1 MRNKFILW
9 LGISLVCFTAFVL
22 SVRAAEKETVSLNNV
37 NGQIEATL
45 ELPVEENP
53 DGSFTPPED
62 IVAIQ
67 LSFQISGPG
76 SIKKE
81 DVSFDF
87 GSGIPEGTMTE
98 YRYQEDT
105 GVLNIYVSGNKN
117 IYSSK
122 NISLGKVIVTSDEK
136 TTVKVVKDS
145 FKTVNRAHGMYEGEV
160 NTGDGGQTVN
170 NGSSGGGNNDD
181 DDVGE
186 IMRPPKEEGKP
197 DEGSSGGDSDGEISA
212 DGGEAGKKDK
222 TKPSAGTTGSSKKFL
237 DALLNGTA
245 GDGSAVSNPGEGPG
259 SEDSKDTSG
268 EDGTRLPEHSLWED
282 GAKLWRE
289 KTGAVGM
296 DVWTKIFFGLFVGS
310 AVIAGGIG
318 VSMAVRASE
327 KRKRRRRRRMHGGR
341 NAYASAKQRPQA
353 RKQEGTARARSEQAR
368 KREEAARGRSEQAGK
383 REEAARRRSEQARR
397 QKEFTQVRSER
408 PAKRTATAEGSAR
421 ARRVQKGQTAGRT
434 QGMQSRREQP
444 AWKDGKKTYVRKRR
458 KIS

>member
-122 NISLGKVIVTSDEK
+122 NISLGKVIVNSDEK

-170 NGSSGGGNNDD
+170 NGSSGGSSGGD

-186 IMRPPKEEGKP
+186 IMRPPEETKKP
-197 DEGSSGGDSDGEISA
+197 DEGNNSGSSGEGIFSDGEQAEKI
-212 DGGEAGKKDK
+212 DK
-222 TKPSAGTTGSSKKFL
+222 NKPLAGTTGSAKKIL
-237 DALLNGTA
+237 DAVLKGTA
-245 GDGSAVSNPGEGPG
+245 GDGSLELG
-259 SEDSKDTSG
+259 SEDGSLKDEESKG
-268 EDGTRLPEHSLWED
+268 EDEEDASLIPEDSLWED

-289 KTGAVGM
+289 KTGAIGM
-296 DVWTKIFFGLFVGS
+296 DVWTKIFFGLFAGS
-310 AVIAGGIG
+310 AIVAGGIG
-318 VSMAVRASE
+318 ISMAVRTSG
-327 KRKRRRRRRMHGGR
+327 KRKRRRRNHAHRGR
-341 NAYASAKQRPQA
+341 NVYTSAKQRPQTKKREA
-353 RKQEGTARARSEQAR
+353 PVRTRSEQAR
-368 KREEAARGRSEQAGK
+368 KRKEPTRVHSELSGR
-383 REEAARRRSEQARR
+383 RE
-397 QKEFTQVRSER
+397 
-408 PAKRTATAEGSAR
+408 
-421 ARRVQKGQTAGRT
+421 QKGRTAGRP
-434 QGMQSRREQP
+434 QGRYSRQEQP
-444 AWKDGKKTYVRKRR
+444 VWKDSKKTYSRKRR

>member
-22 SVRAAEKETVSLNNV
+22 SVRAAEKETVSLTNV

-45 ELPVEENP
+45 ELPVGENP

-87 GSGIPEGTMTE
+87 GSGIPEGAIRD

-117 IYSSK
+117 IYSTK
-122 NISLGKVIVTSDEK
+122 NISLGKVIVNSDEK

-170 NGSSGGGNNDD
+170 NGSSGGGSGGD

-186 IMRPPKEEGKP
+186 IMRPPEETEKP
-197 DEGSSGGDSDGEISA
+197 DVGNNSGNSGGGIFSDGEQAEKI
-212 DGGEAGKKDK
+212 DK
-222 TKPSAGTTGSSKKFL
+222 NKPLAGTTGSAKKIL
-237 DALLNGTA
+237 DAVLKGTA
-245 GDGSAVSNPGEGPG
+245 GDGSLELG
-259 SEDSKDTSG
+259 SEDGSLKDEESKG
-268 EDGTRLPEHSLWED
+268 EEEDASLIPEDSLWED

-289 KTGAVGM
+289 KTGAIGM
-296 DVWTKIFFGLFVGS
+296 DVWTKIFFGLFAGS
-310 AVIAGGIG
+310 AIVAGGIG
-318 VSMAVRASE
+318 ISMAVRTSG
-327 KRKRRRRRRMHGGR
+327 KRKRRHRNHAHRGR
-341 NAYASAKQRPQA
+341 NVYTSAKQRPQTKKREA
-353 RKQEGTARARSEQAR
+353 SVRIRSEQTR
-368 KREEAARGRSEQAGK
+368 KRKEPARVHSELSG
-383 REEAARRRSEQARR
+383 
-397 QKEFTQVRSER
+397 
-408 PAKRTATAEGSAR
+408 
-421 ARRVQKGQTAGRT
+421 
-434 QGMQSRREQP
+434 RREQKGRTVGRSQGRHSRQEQP
-444 AWKDGKKTYVRKRR
+444 VWKDSKKTYARKRR

>member
-22 SVRAAEKETVSLNNV
+22 SVRAAEKETVSLTNV

-45 ELPVEENP
+45 ELPVGENP

-87 GSGIPEGTMTE
+87 GSGIPEGAIRD

-117 IYSSK
+117 IYSTK
-122 NISLGKVIVTSDEK
+122 NISLGKVIVNSDEK

-170 NGSSGGGNNDD
+170 NGSSGGGSGGD

-186 IMRPPKEEGKP
+186 IMRPPEETEKP
-197 DEGSSGGDSDGEISA
+197 DVGNNSGNSGGGIFSDGEQAEKI
-212 DGGEAGKKDK
+212 DK
-222 TKPSAGTTGSSKKFL
+222 NKPLAGTTGSAKKIL
-237 DALLNGTA
+237 DAVLKGTA
-245 GDGSAVSNPGEGPG
+245 GDGSLELG
-259 SEDSKDTSG
+259 SEDGSLKDEESKG
-268 EDGTRLPEHSLWED
+268 EEEDASLIPEDSLWED

-289 KTGAVGM
+289 KTGAIGM
-296 DVWTKIFFGLFVGS
+296 DVWTKIFFGLFAGS
-310 AVIAGGIG
+310 AIVAGGIG
-318 VSMAVRASE
+318 ISMAVRTSG
-327 KRKRRRRRRMHGGR
+327 KRKRRRRNHAHRGR
-341 NAYASAKQRPQA
+341 NVYTSAKQRPQTKKREA
-353 RKQEGTARARSEQAR
+353 SVRIRSEQTR
-368 KREEAARGRSEQAGK
+368 KRKEPARVHSELSG
-383 REEAARRRSEQARR
+383 
-397 QKEFTQVRSER
+397 
-408 PAKRTATAEGSAR
+408 
-421 ARRVQKGQTAGRT
+421 
-434 QGMQSRREQP
+434 RREQKGRTVGRP
-444 AWKDGKKTYVRKRR
+444 QGRHSRQEQPVWKDSKKTYARKRR

>member
-87 GSGIPEGTMTE
+87 GSGIPEGAIRD

-122 NISLGKVIVTSDEK
+122 NISLGKVIVNSDEK

-170 NGSSGGGNNDD
+170 NGSSGGSSGGD

-186 IMRPPKEEGKP
+186 IMRPPEETKKP
-197 DEGSSGGDSDGEISA
+197 DEGNNSGSSGEGIFSDGEQAEKI
-212 DGGEAGKKDK
+212 DK
-222 TKPSAGTTGSSKKFL
+222 NKPLAGTTGSAKKIL
-237 DALLNGTA
+237 DAVLKGTA
-245 GDGSAVSNPGEGPG
+245 GDGSLELG
-259 SEDSKDTSG
+259 SEDGSLKDEESKG
-268 EDGTRLPEHSLWED
+268 EDEEDASLIPEDSLWED

-289 KTGAVGM
+289 KTGAIGM
-296 DVWTKIFFGLFVGS
+296 DVWTKIFFGLFAGS
-310 AVIAGGIG
+310 AIVAGGIG
-318 VSMAVRASE
+318 ISMAVRTSG
-327 KRKRRRRRRMHGGR
+327 KRKRRRRNHAHRGR
-341 NAYASAKQRPQA
+341 NVYTSAKQRPQTKKREA
-353 RKQEGTARARSEQAR
+353 PVRTRSEQAR
-368 KREEAARGRSEQAGK
+368 KRKEPTRVHSELSGR
-383 REEAARRRSEQARR
+383 RE
-397 QKEFTQVRSER
+397 
-408 PAKRTATAEGSAR
+408 
-421 ARRVQKGQTAGRT
+421 QKGRTAGRP
-434 QGMQSRREQP
+434 QGRYSRQEQP
-444 AWKDGKKTYVRKRR
+444 VWKDSKKTYSRKRR

>member
-117 IYSSK
+117 IYSTK
-122 NISLGKVIVTSDEK
+122 NISLGKVIVNSDEK

-170 NGSSGGGNNDD
+170 NGSSGGSSGGD

-186 IMRPPKEEGKP
+186 IMRPPEETEKP
-197 DEGSSGGDSDGEISA
+197 DEGNDSGNSGGGIFSDGEQAEKI
-212 DGGEAGKKDK
+212 DK
-222 TKPSAGTTGSSKKFL
+222 NKPLAGTTGSAKKIL
-237 DALLNGTA
+237 DAVLKGTA
-245 GDGSAVSNPGEGPG
+245 GDGSQELG
-259 SEDSKDTSG
+259 SEDGSLKDEESKG
-268 EDGTRLPEHSLWED
+268 EDAPLIPEDSLWED

-289 KTGAVGM
+289 KTGAIGM
-296 DVWTKIFFGLFVGS
+296 DVWTKIFFGLFAGS
-310 AVIAGGIG
+310 AIVAGGIG
-318 VSMAVRASE
+318 ISMAVRTSG
-327 KRKRRRRRRMHGGR
+327 KRKRRRRNHAHRGR
-341 NAYASAKQRPQA
+341 NVYTSAKQRPQTKRREA
-353 RKQEGTARARSEQAR
+353 PVRARSEQAK
-368 KREEAARGRSEQAGK
+368 KREAPVRARSEQTRK
-383 REEAARRRSEQARR
+383 RKEPVHLHSEQSGRREQNAR
-397 QKEFTQVRSER
+397 
-408 PAKRTATAEGSAR
+408 
-421 ARRVQKGQTAGRT
+421 TAGRT
-434 QGMQSRREQP
+434 QGRYSRQEQP
-444 AWKDGKKTYVRKRR
+444 VWKDSKKTYARKRR

>member
-87 GSGIPEGTMTE
+87 GSGIPEGAIRD

-122 NISLGKVIVTSDEK
+122 NISLGKVIVNSDEK

-170 NGSSGGGNNDD
+170 NGSSGGSSGGD

-186 IMRPPKEEGKP
+186 IMRPPEETEKP
-197 DEGSSGGDSDGEISA
+197 DEGNNSGSSGGGIFSDGEQAEKI
-212 DGGEAGKKDK
+212 DK
-222 TKPSAGTTGSSKKFL
+222 NKPLAGTTGSAKKIL
-237 DALLNGTA
+237 DAVLKGTA
-245 GDGSAVSNPGEGPG
+245 GDGSLELG
-259 SEDSKDTSG
+259 SEDGSLKDEESKG
-268 EDGTRLPEHSLWED
+268 EDEEDASLIPEDSLWED

-289 KTGAVGM
+289 KTGAIGM
-296 DVWTKIFFGLFVGS
+296 DVWTKIFFGLFAGS
-310 AVIAGGIG
+310 AIVAGGIG
-318 VSMAVRASE
+318 ISMAVRTSG
-327 KRKRRRRRRMHGGR
+327 KRKRRRRNHAHRGR
-341 NAYASAKQRPQA
+341 NVYTSAKQRPQTKKREA
-353 RKQEGTARARSEQAR
+353 PVRTRSEQAR
-368 KREEAARGRSEQAGK
+368 KRKEPTRVHSELSGR
-383 REEAARRRSEQARR
+383 RE
-397 QKEFTQVRSER
+397 
-408 PAKRTATAEGSAR
+408 
-421 ARRVQKGQTAGRT
+421 QKGRTAGRP
-434 QGMQSRREQP
+434 QGRYSRQEQP
-444 AWKDGKKTYVRKRR
+444 VWKDSKKTYSRKRR